1 MTPEEI
7 QRLLT
12 TSNLSPEE
20 LQRLQGVFGQ
30 QANASSSAYGQNVIG
45 QSSTNVQRQNVA
57 QLGDNLQDIKERG
70 GQMLGSA
77 KDTLTTPG
85 GVFKNKAGDFRRSG
99 GGVSSA
105 AFSGL
110 GTLLS
115 GDPLA
120 AAIST
125 PVGMAAGAVANPLVD
140 MATQGM
146 LKGPLPLKALAMGL
160 RFAAPSF
167 IGSGAQQIV
176 ANAVGGFK
184 AKAGE
189 AAASA
194 GGPDISAG
202 GIPLTEAARQRLQR
216 ERDVQAQVYS
226 MNALGNASRVLD
238 RQALAMGRED
248 TDLRMKAAM
257 PYIEKIKRDDLVN
270 AQAKLA
276 SEGAMY
282 QALGRQAGMFKLA
295 QGAQAETGA
304 TMRTAI
310 SQNPYLGA
318 TLSAPSISFG

>member
-1 MTPEEI
+1 MTLEEI
-7 QRLLT
+7 QRLLA
-12 TSNLSPEE
+12 TSKLSPEE

-30 QANASSSAYGQNVIG
+30 QANASSSAYGQNLIG
-45 QSSTNVQRQNVA
+45 QNLTNVQQQNVA
-57 QLGDNLQDIKERG
+57 QLGETLTDLKQKG
-70 GQMLGSA
+70 GQMFSEA
-77 KDTLTTPG
+77 KDRLATPG
-85 GVFKNKAGDFRRSG
+85 GPFKNKAGAFRRSG
-99 GGVSSA
+99 GGASSA

-125 PVGMAAGAVANPLVD
+125 PVGIAAGAVANPLVD

-146 LKGPLPLKALAMGL
+146 LKGPLPLKALAMGI

-167 IGSGAQQIV
+167 IGSTVQQGV

-216 ERDVQAQVYS
+216 ERDVKAEVYS
-226 MNALGNASRVLD
+226 MNALGNAQRGLD
-238 RQALAMGRED
+238 SQALAMGRED
-248 TDLRMKAAM
+248 TNLRMKAAM
-257 PYIEKIKRDDLVN
+257 PYIEKLNRDNLVN

-282 QALGRQAGMFKLA
+282 QALGRQAGLFKLA